1 MNRSVFTGICLLALV
16 RAVPAAQAEGSGV
29 AQSALQSSGSGYH
42 AADAPSATP
51 VVYLGHINP
60 VMDQDTYFH
69 GIMNALE
76 GRYAP
81 GGTDFRWDGE
91 AWFGS
96 DYNKVWLKTE
106 GTLERGRLHDGQHEL
121 LYSRAISPYFNLQG
135 GVRTDLDDGPT
146 RTWGAF
152 GVQGLALYEF
162 EVQATAYVSDRGR
175 FGARV
180 EGSYDFLLT
189 NRLILQ
195 PQAEFNLYTKSD
207 TGRQVGAGLSDVDA
221 GLRLRYELWRK
232 FAPYVA
238 VTYSGYLTQ
247 ARRIVRDQGGE
258 SGTLRFT
265 LGIRSW
271 F

>member
-1 MNRSVFTGICLLALV
+1 MKHALSLALLALAALSTLALSGTA
-16 RAVPAAQAEGSGV
+16 RAVQPT
-29 AQSALQSSGSGYH
+29 YH
-42 AADAPSATP
+42 AADAPEATP
-51 VVYLGHINP
+51 VVYIGNIMP
-60 VMDQDTYFH
+60 SMDQGTWLH
-69 GIMNALE
+69 GIFNELE

-91 AWFGS
+91 AWFGG
-96 DYNKVWLKTE
+96 DYNKIWLKSE
-106 GTLERGRLHDGQHEL
+106 GTLEKGRLSDGDHEL
-121 LYSRAISPYFNLQG
+121 LYTRAISPYWNLQG
-135 GVRTDLDDGPT
+135 GVRMDLDDGPT

-152 GVQGLALYEF
+152 GIEGLALYEF
-162 EVQATAYVSDRGR
+162 EFEATAYVSDRGR
-175 FGARV
+175 FAARI

-207 TGRQVGAGLSDVDA
+207 AGRQVGAGLSDVDA

-247 ARRIVRDQGGE
+247 ARRIARDQHDDTG
-258 SGTLRFT
+258 SVRFS
-265 LGIRSW
+265 LGVRSW

>member
-1 MNRSVFTGICLLALV
+1 MKHALSLALLAL
-16 RAVPAAQAEGSGV
+16 AALSPLVLSGT
-29 AQSALQSSGSGYH
+29 AHADQPTYH
-42 AADAPSATP
+42 AADAPEATP
-51 VVYLGHINP
+51 VVYIGNIKP
-60 VMDQDTYFH
+60 SMDQGTWLH
-69 GIMNALE
+69 GIFNQLE

-91 AWFGS
+91 AWFGG
-96 DYNKVWLKTE
+96 DYNKIWLKSE
-106 GTLERGRLHDGQHEL
+106 GTLEKGRLSDGDHEL
-121 LYSRAISPYFNLQG
+121 LYTRSISPYWNLQG
-135 GVRTDLDDGPT
+135 GVRMDLDDGPT

-152 GVQGLALYEF
+152 GIEGLALYEF
-162 EVQATAYVSDRGR
+162 EFGATAYVSDRGR
-175 FGARV
+175 FAARI

-207 TGRQVGAGLSDVDA
+207 AGRQAGAGLSDVDA

-247 ARRIVRDQGGE
+247 ARRIARDQHDDTG
-258 SGTLRFT
+258 SVRFS
-265 LGIRSW
+265 LGVRSW